1 MKKHRTKKRRM
12 RRKDT
17 RAQASVLDG
26 PTAARSVADIGKG
39 QTLDDLT
46 VQDFDRVTALRM
58 EQP

>member
-1 MKKHRTKKRRM
+1 M